1 MQPGI
6 EALATDESVLSL
18 WEVVR
23 RSDRG
28 VALSR
33 LIEQTQRTEVEIQRG
48 LEQLERHGLVR
59 VERSR
64 NGPTYVSIEVA
75 RLASEM
81 VAMVE
86 DGVRK
91 LSRDR
96 TRRQLQGLLDGHG
109 PGDAEDARGGF
120 GMSVRLGPAELAEVR
135 RRIEDLRRF
144 LQLTQRSGRSGR
156 GRRTDGP
163 VHCTHHVSVHVL
175 PAPAGELP
183 LPDGSLHSTRGDLP
197 AGSRPLEG
205 LSPRERQVAMA
216 LMAGQTMRQVAESL
230 GLSFYT
236 VDTLVRRVYRKLG
249 VKRRTEF
256 IMRMRDAE
264 RD

>member
-6 EALATDESVLSL
+6 EVLVTDEEVMSL
-18 WEVVR
+18 WEVIR

-28 VALSR
+28 VGLAR
-33 LIEQTQRTEVEIQRG
+33 LIEQTQRTQDQIQRG
-48 LEQLERHGLVR
+48 LDQLERHGLVR
-59 VERSR
+59 AERSR
-64 NGPTYVSIEVA
+64 HGLAYVSIDVGRLTAETIALVENGA
-75 RLASEM
+75 RSLAS
-81 VAMVE
+81 A
-86 DGVRK
+86 
-91 LSRDR
+91 R
-96 TRRQLQGLLDGHG
+96 TRRRLQGLLDGQATHDG
-109 PGDAEDARGGF
+109 EDSRAGF

-135 RRIEDLRRF
+135 RRIDELRRF
-144 LQLTQRSGRSGR
+144 LQLTQQSGQSGR
-156 GRRTDGP
+156 GRRAEGP
-163 VHCTHHVSVHVL
+163 VQCTHHVSVHVL
-175 PAPAGELP
+175 TTPAGELP
-183 LPDGSLHSTRGDLP
+183 LPHGELRANPARGSP
-197 AGSRPLEG
+197 GSRPLEG

-264 RD
+264 RG